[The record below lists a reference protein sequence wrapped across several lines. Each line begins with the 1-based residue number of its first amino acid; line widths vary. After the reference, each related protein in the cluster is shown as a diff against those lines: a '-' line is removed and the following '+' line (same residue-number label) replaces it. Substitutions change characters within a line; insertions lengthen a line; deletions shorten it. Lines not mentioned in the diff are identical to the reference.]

1 MQNISCE
8 KETNYC
14 QDLCQAI
21 LTEHDL
27 DLDQVHL
34 SKVRTPKG
42 TERIGD
48 SMGKSEI
55 QFSQTSVSI
64 PSVPF
69 GV

>member
-1 MQNISCE
+1 MKKRQTIARIWVKLIS
-8 KETNYC
+8 
-14 QDLCQAI
+14 
-21 LTEHDL
+21 TEEDL

-42 TERIGD
+42 TEGIGD
-48 SMGKSEI
+48 PMGKSEI